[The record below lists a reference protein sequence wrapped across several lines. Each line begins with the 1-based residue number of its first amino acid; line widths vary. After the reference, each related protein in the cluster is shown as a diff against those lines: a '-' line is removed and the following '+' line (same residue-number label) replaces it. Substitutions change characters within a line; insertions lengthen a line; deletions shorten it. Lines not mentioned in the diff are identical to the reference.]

1 MSKRIQTT
9 SYHPI
14 ASGLIERFHCQLK
27 ASLKCS
33 SDSAKWTDSLPLALL
48 GIRTALKDD
57 LQCTTV
63 ELVYGITLCLPGEFV
78 TTTSNSCDDPASYIT
93 RLKASMSQVNHL
105 QFALSF
111 NTTHM

>member
-14 ASGLIERFHCQLK
+14 ANGLIERFHCQLK

-63 ELVYGITLCLPGEFV
+63 ELVYGITLCLPGEFF